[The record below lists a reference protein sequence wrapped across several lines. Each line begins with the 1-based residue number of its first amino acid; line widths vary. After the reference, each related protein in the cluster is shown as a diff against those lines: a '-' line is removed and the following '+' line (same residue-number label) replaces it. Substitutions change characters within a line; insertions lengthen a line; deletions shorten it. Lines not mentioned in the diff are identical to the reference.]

1 MPELNRSRSLD
12 PPLGARG
19 APNGHPFVAPRARGG
34 RGAYGRRMAEAWG
47 GGSPSAAPGPGP
59 TPVADLLQ
67 SLEFVLE
74 SAAVGYWDLDVTT
87 DTMNRSLAHD
97 QSFGYAELL
106 SHWSYETFL
115 AHVHPQ
121 DRDRVADSFAAA
133 LHGRGKYH
141 VEFRVVWPDGSLHW
155 LLSRGRSLHGPDGS
169 AVRVAGIVC
178 DITDAKMIELAAH
191 ETASRF
197 ASVVDSMADAV
208 VCSTP
213 EGVITGWNRA
223 AEKLFGWRAD
233 EVIGLSVTLLLP
245 PDPTDEARAQPEGMT
260 GSQSAG
266 EVEVVRRRRDGS
278 LVEVSVVWSP
288 WRDAQG
294 QVVEMIALARDITE
308 RRRMERALQ
317 HQATHDALT
326 GLPNR
331 ALLADRLD
339 QALAAATRSGGPLA
353 VLVLDLDD
361 FKVVNDAAGH
371 AVGDLLLVETAHRL
385 GSALRPG
392 DTVARFGGD
401 EFVVICTDADADAAA
416 AVAERLHE
424 ALGPAMEVEGQRH
437 HVTASIGIALSP
449 PLRGEDLMRSAD
461 VAMSDAKS
469 TGRARSRLF
478 ESPMAERAQSQL
490 ELSLQLR
497 EAVTTGALELHYQP
511 VVDLTTGEMTGVEA
525 LTRWN
530 RPGRTPVPPSVFIAV
545 AEQTGLITALD
556 RWVIDQACRDG
567 AAMVASGLLSDRAH
581 VAVNVGVRDVCDA
594 LVVSMVVSSVAAAGP
609 GFGYERLVVEVTE
622 TAMMNDSDAAQQAL
636 QELRDLGVGVALDDF
651 GTGYSS
657 LTHLQRLPISVLK
670 IDASFVRQITE
681 QAHHLAITRS
691 LVDLATALG
700 IRTVAEG
707 VETREQLHLL
717 QRLGCAAGQGWLWS
731 RAVPLAELGEMLQA
745 LPQGRFDVS

>member
-1 MPELNRSRSLD
+1 MTAERTWTSSYFPVRFGGTIVGV
-12 PPLGARG
+12 GA
-19 APNGHPFVAPRARGG
+19 V
-34 RGAYGRRMAEAWG
+34 
-47 GGSPSAAPGPGP
+47 
-59 TPVADLLQ
+59 VI
-67 SLEFVLE
+67 
-74 SAAVGYWDLDVTT
+74 DVTA
-87 DTMNRSLAHD
+87 RREAARALAH
-97 QSFGYAELL
+97 S
-106 SHWSYETFL
+106 
-115 AHVHPQ
+115 
-121 DRDRVADSFAAA
+121 
-133 LHGRGKYH
+133 
-141 VEFRVVWPDGSLHW
+141 
-155 LLSRGRSLHGPDGS
+155 
-169 AVRVAGIVC
+169 
-178 DITDAKMIELAAH
+178 
-191 ETASRF
+191 
-197 ASVVDSMADAV
+197 
-208 VCSTP
+208 
-213 EGVITGWNRA
+213 
-223 AEKLFGWRAD
+223 
-233 EVIGLSVTLLLP
+233 
-245 PDPTDEARAQPEGMT
+245 
-260 GSQSAG
+260 
-266 EVEVVRRRRDGS
+266 
-278 LVEVSVVWSP
+278 
-288 WRDAQG
+288 
-294 QVVEMIALARDITE
+294 
-308 RRRMERALQ
+308 
-317 HQATHDALT
+317 ATHDALT

-339 QALAAATRSGGPLA
+339 QALAAASRSGGPLA

-461 VAMSDAKS
+461 VAMYDAKY

-497 EAVTTGALELHYQP
+497 EAVATGALELHYQP

-530 RPGRTPVPPSVFIAV
+530 RPGGTPVPPSVFIAI

-567 AAMVASGLLSDRAH
+567 AAMVASGLLGDRAH

-594 LVVSMVVSSVAAAGP
+594 LVGPMVVSSVAAAGP

-622 TAMMNDSDAAQQAL
+622 TAMMNDPDAAQQAL

-657 LTHLQRLPISVLK
+657 LTHLQRLPINVLK

-681 QAHHLAITRS
+681 HAHHLAIARS
-691 LVDLATALG
+691 LIDLATALG

-707 VETREQLHLL
+707 VEHPRQL
-717 QRLGCAAGQGWLWS
+717 QRLRALRCDLVQGFLLHRPLTVDAIDELIVEQAAD
-731 RAVPLAELGEMLQA
+731 RTHAVA
-745 LPQGRFDVS
+745 S